1 MGTTDLGAVCVLC
14 ALNVCFV
21 CIRPGIAVDCG
32 FTK

>member
-14 ALNVCFV
+14 SLNVCLV
-21 CIRPGIAVDCG
+21 CIGPGMAVDCG